1 MLQLSHHQIINHRQ
15 TSWISALVSCVSTSD
30 TLSVS
35 SNELL
40 NVIYSTWWKNSHILC
55 TTKCEKRKTSEKS
68 CADTLHSALVVTVL
82 VPQIYVILMQA
93 RNADLSNNKFI
104 CRGTLAYEFALRKTQ
119 VFLSANSYSILFTLH
134 CSLLSHPVN
143 IEIVVSLNSS
153 FHRSALHHPPHLICT
168 FFFPVQTKHWAT
180 RRLHLSASC
189 CPNAAT
195 RSFPQRVCNT
205 HHKKKLISAAQAL
218 CVTHSLR

>member
-1 MLQLSHHQIINHRQ
+1 M
-15 TSWISALVSCVSTSD
+15 
-30 TLSVS
+30 
-35 SNELL
+35 
-40 NVIYSTWWKNSHILC
+40 
-55 TTKCEKRKTSEKS
+55 
-68 CADTLHSALVVTVL
+68 VTIL

-104 CRGTLAYEFALRKTQ
+104 CRGTLAYEFALRKTC

-143 IEIVVSLNSS
+143 IEIVVSLNIILPTSFVLSS
-153 FHRSALHHPPHLICT
+153 SRFRRNIELHAGCISLHRAAQTRL
-168 FFFPVQTKHWAT
+168 PVF
-180 RRLHLSASC
+180 
-189 CPNAAT
+189 
-195 RSFPQRVCNT
+195 FPQRVCNT